1 MIPAIS
7 SRHHSGGTTAL
18 TAIAHTVIAHAGD
31 CDHLILLRTAFTM
44 KIMRRIPPKK
54 IPTLIKSANN
64 FITASTANTAIKMM
78 TANIKF
84 PFRFIFSSL
93 PAVVS
98 PTATLRLR
106 RCMRYPCPM
115 SHALY
120 RYYRRDSEFFAPSFK
135 ISASGLQRGG
145 SMDSP
150 KPRRPETQID
160 FDQKTSR
167 DTDIR
172 PHAASGQ
179 RMKDNPDVRR

>member
-7 SRHHSGGTTAL
+7 SHHHSGGTTAHN
-18 TAIAHTVIAHAGD
+18 AIAHTVIAHAGD

-115 SHALY
+115 SHALSHMPY
-120 RYYRRDSEFFAPSFK
+120 IDIIDEIRSFSLHLSK
-135 ISASGLQRGG
+135 Y
-145 SMDSP
+145 
-150 KPRRPETQID
+150 PRRVFKEEGVWILQNLDDLKHKSISTRRLRAIQT
-160 FDQKTSR
+160 FVR
-167 DTDIR
+167 M
-172 PHAASGQ
+172 PHQDRG
-179 RMKDNPDVRR
+179 